1 MKLKTA
7 IWVMAV
13 WLGWTA
19 TVWGDMSYLV
29 PGKEDTPKGLAVD
42 MGGRW
47 ATGRFGKAAYLGGEG
62 DSSVFFKDQEAVRV
76 GKNSF
81 SLLMWLCPDTLKT
94 KDDKIYRRILLKI
107 NKKNEF
113 WVLDVYADG
122 RLMFSMRDDG
132 GQYASTKS
140 EPILKTG
147 KWQHVAVV
155 VDREKNTTS
164 YYVDGTTA
172 GIRNHNPQ
180 LTGNLDV
187 PDAPLIVSTWTGRKF
202 EGLFSSFRL
211 MNRTMDADEIMQEV
225 KMSENNYE
233 STERELAARET
244 PFYSPVLPKGTAQTM
259 WNMSELSKVPKT
271 YPVETEPFSN
281 MKDDDVK
288 PIFYDGVPYKGKATR
303 VFAYIGFPK
312 DASAEHPVPGMVL
325 VHGGGG
331 TAFRTWVKTWN
342 DRGYAAIAMD
352 NCGHLPLPLDTDG
365 KPWPKHEWSGP
376 AGWGD
381 FGSVNEPVTDQWT
394 YHAVAAVVLGHS
406 LLRSFKEVEADKIG
420 VTGISWGGYLTNI
433 VAGVDGRFKFAAPV
447 YGCGFLGEGSGWM
460 GTFRGMGTDNAMK
473 WLKLWDPAEY
483 VCFAKMPMLFCN
495 GTNDIFYRTPV
506 WHRTTL
512 LPRGEVFRSYKI
524 RMPHGHAPAGD
535 PLEIKCLADSLL
547 KDGEPLPKILS
558 FSVVGRRVSA
568 KIAGGGPLLD
578 GRLAFTKDGGEWPE
592 RNWEVADAEY
602 DEATGTLTAVVP
614 SNANA
619 AYLFITDKRG
629 MTCTSEV
636 VFY

>member
-1 MKLKTA
+1 MKTKTV
-7 IWVMAV
+7 IGMMAV
-13 WLGWTA
+13 CLVWTA
-19 TVWGDMSYLV
+19 ALWGDMSYLIS
-29 PGKEDTPKGLAVD
+29 GQKDTPDNLIVD
-42 MGGRW
+42 MGGQW
-47 ATGRFGKAAYLGGEG
+47 AKGAFGKAVYLGHAG
-62 DSSVFFKDQEAVRV
+62 DSSIHFKDQTAVRV
-76 GKNSF
+76 GKGSF

-94 KDDKIYRRILLKI
+94 KDPSIYRRILLKI
-107 NKKNEF
+107 NRENMF
-113 WVLDVYADG
+113 WVLDVFEDG

-132 GQYASTKS
+132 GHYASTKS
-140 EPILKTG
+140 EPVLKAG
-147 KWQHVAVV
+147 KWQHVAII
-155 VDREKNTTS
+155 VDREGKTTS
-164 YYVDGTTA
+164 YYVDGKA
-172 GIRNHNPQ
+172 VGIQQHNPE

-187 PDAPLIVSTWTGRKF
+187 PNAPLIVSTWTGRKY
-202 EGLFSSFRL
+202 EGLFAGFRL
-211 MNRTMDADEIMQEV
+211 VNRKIDEEEIKKDY
-225 KMSENNYE
+225 KMAEGNYM
-233 STERELAARET
+233 SVERELSEREVKL
-244 PFYSPVLPKGTAQTM
+244 YSPALPKGERQTM
-259 WNMSELSKVPKT
+259 WNMAELSKVPKT

-281 MKDDDVK
+281 MTNDDVK
-288 PIFYDGVPYKGKATR
+288 PIFYDSVPYKGKPTR

-312 DASAEHPVPGMVL
+312 DAFAEHPVPGMVL

-342 DRGYAAIAMD
+342 ERGYAAIAMD
-352 NCGHLPLPLDTDG
+352 TCGHLPLPLDTDG
-365 KPWPKHEWSGP
+365 KPWPTHEWSGP

-381 FGSVNEPVTDQWT
+381 FGNVNEPVTDQWA

-460 GTFRGMGTDNAMK
+460 GTFRGMGDENAIK

-524 RMPHGHAPAGD
+524 RMPHGHAPWGD
-535 PLEIKCLADSLL
+535 PPEIKCLADSLL

-568 KIAGGGPLLD
+568 KIAGGGPLRD
-578 GRLAFTKDGGEWPE
+578 GRLAFTKDDGEWPE
-592 RNWEVADAEY
+592 RNWEVAEAEY
-602 DEATGTLTAVVP
+602 DEVTGTLSAVVP
-614 SNANA
+614 SNAKA
-619 AYLFITDKRG
+619 AYLFVTDNRG
-629 MTCTSEV
+629 MTCTSDV

>member
-1 MKLKTA
+1 MKTKTVV
-7 IWVMAV
+7 WLMAV

-19 TVWGDMSYLV
+19 VSWGDVAYLI
-29 PGKEDTPKGLAVD
+29 PKQEDRPSGLAVD
-42 MGGRW
+42 MGGQW
-47 ATGRFGKAAYLGGEG
+47 ATGRFGKAAYLGKEG
-62 DSSVFFKDQEAVRV
+62 DSSILFKDQPAVRV
-76 GKNSF
+76 GNGSF

-94 KDDKIYRRILLKI
+94 KDATIYRRILLKI

-113 WVLDVYADG
+113 WVLDVFEDG
-122 RLMFSMRDDG
+122 RLMFSMRDIAG
-132 GQYASTKS
+132 HYASTKS
-140 EPILKTG
+140 EPVLKTG

-164 YYVDGTTA
+164 YYVDGQSA
-172 GIRNHNPQ
+172 GVRPHNPE

-187 PDAPLIVSTWTGRKF
+187 PDAPLLVSTWTGRKF
-202 EGLFSSFRL
+202 EGLFGGFKLVTRK
-211 MNRTMDADEIMQEV
+211 MEAEEIKQEH
-225 KMSENNYE
+225 KMSESNYE

-244 PFYSPVLPKGTAQTM
+244 KQYSPVLPKTMVQTM
-259 WNMSELSKVPKT
+259 WNMAELEKVPKT
-271 YPVETEPFSN
+271 YPVQTEPFDGMSN
-281 MKDDDVK
+281 DDVK

-303 VFAYIGFPK
+303 VFAWIGFPK

-331 TAFRTWVKTWN
+331 TAFRTWVKLWN

-352 NCGHLPLPLDTDG
+352 TCGHLPLPLDTDG
-365 KPWPKHEWSGP
+365 KPWPKHDWSGP

-394 YHAVAAVVLGHS
+394 YHAIAAVVLGHT
-406 LLRSFKEVEADKIG
+406 LLRSFPQVEPEKTG

-433 VAGVDGRFKFAAPV
+433 VAGVDSRFKFAAPV
-447 YGCGFLGEGSGWM
+447 YGCGLLGEGSGWM
-460 GTFRGMGTDNAMK
+460 GTFRGMGDENGMK

-495 GTNDIFYRTPV
+495 GTNDIFYRTPI

-512 LPRGEVFRSYKI
+512 LPKGEVFRSYKI
-524 RMPHGHAPAGD
+524 RMPHGHAPSGD
-535 PLEIKCLADSLL
+535 PPEIKGFADWIL
-547 KDGEPLPKILS
+547 KGGEPLPRIMG
-558 FSVVGRRVSA
+558 FMATGRKVTA
-568 KIAGGGPLLD
+568 KIAGGGPLMD
-578 GRLAFTKDGGEWPE
+578 GRLAFTKDGGEWPN

-602 DEATGTLTAVVP
+602 DETTGTLTSVVP
-614 SNANA
+614 SNATA
-619 AYLFITDKRG
+619 AYLFVTDKRG